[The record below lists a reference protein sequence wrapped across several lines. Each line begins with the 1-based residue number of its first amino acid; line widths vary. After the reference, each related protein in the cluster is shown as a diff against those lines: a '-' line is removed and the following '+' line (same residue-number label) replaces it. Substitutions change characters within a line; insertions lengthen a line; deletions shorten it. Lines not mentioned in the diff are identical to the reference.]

1 MWLYYIIASRPKKS
15 RGTLTRSVEI
25 TLDQSAMQFVTLHF
39 HLDGKTKKLKLRFH
53 EFHSLINL

>member
-39 HLDGKTKKLKLRFH
+39 HLDGKTKKIKATVP
-53 EFHSLINL
+53 